1 MFKKIM
7 DFYLRYQNINLKIS
21 FILISLQLLHLYWLT
36 TYVVLYRLTGID
48 YFGELSDFILLF
60 IIIDYIE
67 IPALVSGVIYYL
79 FTIIYDK
86 KEKEKRTRNTVLLI
100 LLAIQSIHIFWITD
114 DIVYTTFVGS
124 ELIYMP
130 EYFAWI
136 AILID
141 YLELPVIY
149 DLLKRI
155 IKKKEPNEM
164 NYTVWINCEGK

>member
-1 MFKKIM
+1 MFTKIIN
-7 DFYLRYQNINLKIS
+7 FYLRYQNINLKIS
-21 FILISLQLLHLYWLT
+21 FILISLQILHLYWLT
-36 TYVVLYRLTGID
+36 TDVVIYRLTGID
-48 YFGELSDFILLF
+48 YFIELSDFILLF

-67 IPALVSGVIYYL
+67 IPALVSGIIYYFFAL
-79 FTIIYDK
+79 IYDK
-86 KEKEKRTRNTVLLI
+86 KEKEKRIKNTVLLI

-114 DIVYTTFVGS
+114 EIVYSTFVGS
-124 ELIYMP
+124 DLIYMP

-155 IKKKEPNEM
+155 VKKEN
-164 NYTVWINCEGK
+164 

>member
-1 MFKKIM
+1 MN
-7 DFYLRYQNINLKIS
+7 FYLRYQNINLKIS

-36 TYVVLYRLTGID
+36 TDVVIYRLTGTD
-48 YFGELSDFILLF
+48 YFRDLSDFILLF

-67 IPALVSGVIYYL
+67 IPALVSGLIYYF

-86 KEKEKRTRNTVLLI
+86 KEKERRIKNTILLI

-114 DIVYTTFVGS
+114 DVVYTTFVGS
-124 ELIYMP
+124 DLIYMP

-155 IKKKEPNEM
+155 IKKEELTEKHD
-164 NYTVWINCEGK
+164 KK

>member
-1 MFKKIM
+1 MFTRIIN
-7 DFYLRYQNINLKIS
+7 FYLRYQNINLKIS
-21 FILISLQLLHLYWLT
+21 FILISLQILHLYWLT
-36 TYVVLYRLTGID
+36 TDVVIYRLTGID
-48 YFGELSDFILLF
+48 YFIELSDFILLF

-67 IPALVSGVIYYL
+67 IPALVSGIIYYFFAL
-79 FTIIYDK
+79 IYDK
-86 KEKEKRTRNTVLLI
+86 KEKENRIKNTVLLI

-114 DIVYTTFVGS
+114 EVVYSTFVGS
-124 ELIYMP
+124 DLIYMP

-155 IKKKEPNEM
+155 VRKE
-164 NYTVWINCEGK
+164 K

>member
-86 KEKEKRTRNTVLLI
+86 KEKEKRTKNTVLLI

-155 IKKKEPNEM
+155 IKKR
-164 NYTVWINCEGK
+164 T

>member
-1 MFKKIM
+1 MN
-7 DFYLRYQNINLKIS
+7 FYLRYQNINLKIS

-36 TYVVLYRLTGID
+36 TDVVIYQLTGTD
-48 YFGELSDFILLF
+48 YFGDLSDFLLLF

-67 IPALVSGVIYYL
+67 IPALVSGLIYYF

-86 KEKEKRTRNTVLLI
+86 KEKERRIKNTILLI

-114 DIVYTTFVGS
+114 DVVYTTFVGTD
-124 ELIYMP
+124 LIYMP

-155 IKKKEPNEM
+155 IKKEK
-164 NYTVWINCEGK
+164 

>member
-1 MFKKIM
+1 MN
-7 DFYLRYQNINLKIS
+7 FYLRYQNINLKIS

-36 TYVVLYRLTGID
+36 TDVVLYRLTGID

-67 IPALVSGVIYYL
+67 IPALVSGLIYYL

-86 KEKEKRTRNTVLLI
+86 KEKEKKIKNTVLLI

-114 DIVYTTFVGS
+114 DVVYTTFVGS
-124 ELIYMP
+124 DLIHMP

-155 IKKKEPNEM
+155 IKKEK
-164 NYTVWINCEGK
+164 

>member
-1 MFKKIM
+1 MFTRIIN
-7 DFYLRYQNINLKIS
+7 FYLRYQNINLKIS

-36 TYVVLYRLTGID
+36 TDVVIYRLTGID
-48 YFGELSDFILLF
+48 YFTELSDFILLF

-67 IPALVSGVIYYL
+67 IPALVSGIIYYFFAL
-79 FTIIYDK
+79 IYDK
-86 KEKEKRTRNTVLLI
+86 REKEKRIKNTVLLI

-114 DIVYTTFVGS
+114 EVVYSTFVGS
-124 ELIYMP
+124 DLIYMP

-155 IKKKEPNEM
+155 IKKEN
-164 NYTVWINCEGK
+164 

>member
-21 FILISLQLLHLYWLT
+21 FVLISLQLLHLYWLT

-60 IIIDYIE
+60 IVIDYIE

-86 KEKEKRTRNTVLLI
+86 KEKEKEPK
-100 LLAIQSIHIFWITD
+100 IQ
-114 DIVYTTFVGS
+114 Y
-124 ELIYMP
+124 Y
-130 EYFAWI
+130 
-136 AILID
+136 
-141 YLELPVIY
+141 
-149 DLLKRI
+149 
-155 IKKKEPNEM
+155 
-164 NYTVWINCEGK
+164 

>member
-1 MFKKIM
+1 MFKKFM
-7 DFYLRYQNINLKIS
+7 NFYLRYQNINLKIS

-36 TYVVLYRLTGID
+36 TDVVLYRLTGTD

-67 IPALVSGVIYYL
+67 IPALVSGLIYYL

-86 KEKEKRTRNTVLLI
+86 KEKEKKIKNTVLLI

-114 DIVYTTFVGS
+114 DVVYTTFVGS
-124 ELIYMP
+124 DLIHMP

-155 IKKKEPNEM
+155 IKKEKEKKPN
-164 NYTVWINCEGK
+164 

>member
-1 MFKKIM
+1 MFTRIIN
-7 DFYLRYQNINLKIS
+7 FYLRYQNINLKIS

-36 TYVVLYRLTGID
+36 TDVVIYRLTGID
-48 YFGELSDFILLF
+48 YFIELSDFILLF

-67 IPALVSGVIYYL
+67 IPALVSGITYYFFAL
-79 FTIIYDK
+79 IYDK
-86 KEKEKRTRNTVLLI
+86 KEKEKRIKNTVLLI

-114 DIVYTTFVGS
+114 EIVYSTFVGS
-124 ELIYMP
+124 DLIYMP

-155 IKKKEPNEM
+155 VKKEN
-164 NYTVWINCEGK
+164 

>member
-1 MFKKIM
+1 MFTRIIN
-7 DFYLRYQNINLKIS
+7 FYLRYQNINLKIS
-21 FILISLQLLHLYWLT
+21 FILISLQILHLYWLT
-36 TYVVLYRLTGID
+36 TDVVIYRLTGID
-48 YFGELSDFILLF
+48 YFIELSDFILLF

-67 IPALVSGVIYYL
+67 IPALVSGIIYYFFAL
-79 FTIIYDK
+79 IYDK
-86 KEKEKRTRNTVLLI
+86 REKEKRIKNTVLLI

-114 DIVYTTFVGS
+114 EVVYSTFVGS
-124 ELIYMP
+124 DLIYMP

-155 IKKKEPNEM
+155 IKKEN
-164 NYTVWINCEGK
+164 

>member
-7 DFYLRYQNINLKIS
+7 NFYLRYQNINLKIS

-36 TYVVLYRLTGID
+36 TDVVLYRLTGID

-67 IPALVSGVIYYL
+67 IPALVSGLIYYL

-86 KEKEKRTRNTVLLI
+86 KEKQKKIKNTVLLI

-114 DIVYTTFVGS
+114 DVVYTTFVGS
-124 ELIYMP
+124 DLIHMP

-155 IKKKEPNEM
+155 IKKEK
-164 NYTVWINCEGK
+164 

>member
-1 MFKKIM
+1 MN
-7 DFYLRYQNINLKIS
+7 FYLRYQNINLKIS

-36 TYVVLYRLTGID
+36 TDVVIYRLTGTD
-48 YFGELSDFILLF
+48 YFRDLSDFILLF

-67 IPALVSGVIYYL
+67 IPALVSGLIYYF

-86 KEKEKRTRNTVLLI
+86 KEKERRIKNTILLI
-100 LLAIQSIHIFWITD
+100 LLAIQPIHIFWITD
-114 DIVYTTFVGS
+114 DVVYTTFVGS
-124 ELIYMP
+124 DLIYMP

-155 IKKKEPNEM
+155 IKKEKE
-164 NYTVWINCEGK
+164 K

>member
-1 MFKKIM
+1 VFKRFIN
-7 DFYLRYQNINLKIS
+7 FYLRYQNISLKIS

-36 TYVVLYRLTGID
+36 TDVVIYRLTGID
-48 YFGELSDFILLF
+48 YFVGLSDFILLF

-67 IPALVSGVIYYL
+67 IPALVSGIIYY
-79 FTIIYDK
+79 FFAIIFDNN
-86 KEKEKRTRNTVLLI
+86 EKEKRIKNTILLI
-100 LLAIQSIHIFWITD
+100 LLSIQSIHIFWITD
-114 DIVYTTFVGS
+114 EVVYSTFVGS
-124 ELIYMP
+124 DLIYMP

-155 IKKKEPNEM
+155 VRKE
-164 NYTVWINCEGK
+164 K

>member
-1 MFKKIM
+1 VFKKFIN
-7 DFYLRYQNINLKIS
+7 FYLRYQNINLKIS

-36 TYVVLYRLTGID
+36 TDVVIYRLTGID
-48 YFGELSDFILLF
+48 YFVGLSDFILLF

-67 IPALVSGVIYYL
+67 IPALVSGIIYY
-79 FTIIYDK
+79 FFAIIFDK
-86 KEKEKRTRNTVLLI
+86 NEKEKRIKNTVLLI
-100 LLAIQSIHIFWITD
+100 LLSIQSIHIFWITD
-114 DIVYTTFVGS
+114 EVVYSTFVGS
-124 ELIYMP
+124 DLIYMP

-155 IKKKEPNEM
+155 VRKE
-164 NYTVWINCEGK
+164 K

>member
-1 MFKKIM
+1 MN
-7 DFYLRYQNINLKIS
+7 FYLRYQNINLKIS

-36 TYVVLYRLTGID
+36 TDVVIYQL
-48 YFGELSDFILLF
+48 

-67 IPALVSGVIYYL
+67 IPALVSGLIYYF

-86 KEKEKRTRNTVLLI
+86 KEKERRIKNTILLI

-114 DIVYTTFVGS
+114 DVVYTTFVGTD
-124 ELIYMP
+124 LIYMP

-155 IKKKEPNEM
+155 IKKEK
-164 NYTVWINCEGK
+164 

>member
-1 MFKKIM
+1 MFTKIIN
-7 DFYLRYQNINLKIS
+7 FYLRYQNINLKVS

-36 TYVVLYRLTGID
+36 TDVVIYRLTGTD
-48 YFGELSDFILLF
+48 YFRDLSDFILLF

-67 IPALVSGVIYYL
+67 IPALVSGLIYYF

-86 KEKEKRTRNTVLLI
+86 KEKERRIKNTILLI

-114 DIVYTTFVGS
+114 DVVYTTFVGS
-124 ELIYMP
+124 DLIYMP

-155 IKKKEPNEM
+155 IKKEKE
-164 NYTVWINCEGK
+164 K

>member
-60 IIIDYIE
+60 IVIDYIE

-86 KEKEKRTRNTVLLI
+86 NEKEKRTKNTVLLI

-155 IKKKEPNEM
+155 IKKR
-164 NYTVWINCEGK
+164 T

>member
-1 MFKKIM
+1 MFTRIIN
-7 DFYLRYQNINLKIS
+7 FYLRYQKINLKIS

-36 TYVVLYRLTGID
+36 TDVVIYRLTGID
-48 YFGELSDFILLF
+48 YFIELSDFILLF

-67 IPALVSGVIYYL
+67 IPALVSGIIYYFFAL
-79 FTIIYDK
+79 IYDK
-86 KEKEKRTRNTVLLI
+86 KEKEKRIKNTVLLI

-114 DIVYTTFVGS
+114 EVVYSTFVGS
-124 ELIYMP
+124 DLIYMP

-155 IKKKEPNEM
+155 VRKE
-164 NYTVWINCEGK
+164 K